1 MTLDSLTVVI
11 ANYGTPDYT
20 IRAARALIAD
30 GVPARRIVVV
40 DNGSTDESFAR
51 FEQHIP
57 DTRLVRLDENIG
69 FARASNRGAE
79 ELPGEAFM
87 FVNSDAFLHSPGTAE
102 RMVAWLRDTRIGVVV
117 PRLLNEDETLQPN
130 VVPTSRPSVALVR
143 ASGLSRLVPN
153 RFQPRWSTHWDHAST
168 REIEAA
174 NGAVLLVRGETWHA
188 LGGFDEDLFIYAED
202 LDLCWR
208 ARRRGWIVWFVHNA
222 EFVHVGGGATGGDW
236 MEPERAAR
244 IGRSEA
250 RMIRR
255 HLRRPAAEA
264 TLALMSAGLGAR
276 LVAFRALGNPRAAA
290 AMRGAM
296 RGLAEGRHAPGLKPR
311 EPDA

>member
-20 IRAARALIAD
+20 IRAVDALVAD
-30 GVPARRIVVV
+30 GVPPGRIIVV
-40 DNGSTDESFAR
+40 DNGSADDSFAR
-51 FEQHIP
+51 FQERIP
-57 DTRLVRLDENIG
+57 DTVLVRLDENIG

-102 RMVAWLRDTRIGVVV
+102 RMVGWLHDPRIGVVV

-143 ASGLSRLVPN
+143 ASGLSRFVPN

-168 REIEAA
+168 RAIEAA
-174 NGAVLLVRGETWHA
+174 NGAVLLVRAETWHE
-188 LGGFDEDLFIYAED
+188 LGGFDEEFFIYAED

-208 ARRRGWIVWFVHNA
+208 ARAAGWIVWFVHDA
-222 EFVHVGGGATGGDW
+222 EFVHVGGGATGSDW
-236 MEPERAAR
+236 MDAGRAER

-255 HLRRPAAEA
+255 HLRKPAAEA
-264 TLALMSAGLGAR
+264 TLALMKTGLGAR
-276 LVAFRALGNPRAAA
+276 WLAFRLLGNERAAGT
-290 AMRGAM
+290 MRGTL
-296 RGLAEGRHAPGLKPR
+296 RGLADGRRSGA
-311 EPDA
+311 ES